1 MKAKREGRLCCHT
14 SEARKQTSICVFFFS
29 CENVNEEL
37 GPDDDKRYQW
47 LQAARAQPAPRSFA
61 PASYG
66 VCQSSSSSPE
76 LRRRPTGC
84 GLCRL
89 RCDWPAARG
98 LCYLLW
104 NMFSSHP
111 EIVPG
116 TRAWPCPVHN
126 YITASRKVPCLFA
139 LCAHGEQTGKK
150 KLQRQKFLSR
160 SCHSSKQPLLCWS
173 VQRVNLRKADRW
185 LSALLCW
192 STHHRL

>member
-1 MKAKREGRLCCHT
+1 MSYERGEKANKNLC
-14 SEARKQTSICVFFFS
+14 VFFS

-47 LQAARAQPAPRSFA
+47 LQAAQAQPAPRSFA

-150 KLQRQKFLSR
+150 SCGVRSSSLALVTPVNSLSSAGR
-160 SCHSSKQPLLCWS
+160 S
-173 VQRVNLRKADRW
+173 RE
-185 LSALLCW
+185 
-192 STHHRL
+192 ST